1 MHRKITLAV
10 LTVLCLIFSGNAE
23 TNKKDLTVFITGAN
37 RGLGLEM
44 AKQFSADGYRVI
56 GTARK
61 PEKAIEL
68 KATGAMVVQ
77 LDVTDEESIKNMAK
91 AVQGKKID
99 ILINNAGYFGPK
111 LMTQRPDNLQSL
123 TRKEMELCYAVNTM
137 GPIFVT
143 QALLPNLRK
152 SDVKKVVHI
161 STRSA
166 ILNAGSPGLAYGYRV
181 SKTALNMVTRT
192 MAGDKS
198 MKGFIVVSLAP
209 GHNKTDM
216 GTHWANLKPEESIKK
231 VKALIESL
239 TRKHHGGFWFL
250 DGSPRK
256 W

>member
-1 MHRKITLAV
+1 
-10 LTVLCLIFSGNAE
+10 
-23 TNKKDLTVFITGAN
+23 
-37 RGLGLEM
+37 M
-44 AKQFSADGYRVI
+44 AKQFVADGYTVI

-61 PEKAIEL
+61 PAKATDL
-68 KATGAMVVQ
+68 KAAGAKVIQ
-77 LDVTDEESIKNMAK
+77 LDVTDEQSIATMAK
-91 AVQGKKID
+91 KLKGIKID

-111 LMTQRPDNLQSL
+111 LMTQNPDNLESL

-152 SDVKKVVHI
+152 SDVKKIVHI

-166 ILNAGSPGLAYGYRV
+166 ILNAGSPGKAYGYRV

-192 MAGDKS
+192 MSNDRAL
-198 MKGFIVVSLAP
+198 KGFIVVSIAP

-216 GTHWANLKPEESIKK
+216 GTHWANLKPEESMKK
-231 VKALIESL
+231 VKTLIENL
-239 TRKHHGGFWFL
+239 TQKHHGGFWFL
-250 DGSPRK
+250 DGSKRA